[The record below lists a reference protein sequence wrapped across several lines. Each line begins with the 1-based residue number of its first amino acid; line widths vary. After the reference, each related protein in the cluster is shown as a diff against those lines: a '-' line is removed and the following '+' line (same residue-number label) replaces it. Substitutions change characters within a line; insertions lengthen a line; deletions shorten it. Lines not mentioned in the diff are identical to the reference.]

1 MRILIAE
8 DDLVSRRLLRNNLI
22 GWGYEV
28 VVAEDGAAAWRL
40 FQDGEPPALAILDWN
55 MPGMDGLEVCRL
67 IRATQHGRQATYLIL
82 LTGRGSR
89 EDIVAGLEGG
99 ADDYILKPFDPEE
112 LHARLRAG
120 LRIVDLQRNLAERVR
135 ELESALQQVKQLQ
148 GLLPICMYCKRIRD
162 DQNYWQQLE
171 HYLATHSAA
180 RFSHGICPSC
190 FEAVVQPELKRLNVK
205 ADPSAHPTFHSHA
218 PSLDP
223 TAGPKTGSE
232 GAGS

>member
-67 IRATQHGRQATYLIL
+67 IRATQHGRQAIYLIL

-89 EDIVAGLEGG
+89 
-99 ADDYILKPFDPEE
+99 
-112 LHARLRAG
+112 
-120 LRIVDLQRNLAERVR
+120 LAEQCPWSRRPVGR
-135 ELESALQQVKQLQ
+135 RHVPS
-148 GLLPICMYCKRIRD
+148 
-162 DQNYWQQLE
+162 
-171 HYLATHSAA
+171 SAA
-180 RFSHGICPSC
+180 F
-190 FEAVVQPELKRLNVK
+190 L
-205 ADPSAHPTFHSHA
+205 
-218 PSLDP
+218 
-223 TAGPKTGSE
+223 TA
-232 GAGS
+232 AG